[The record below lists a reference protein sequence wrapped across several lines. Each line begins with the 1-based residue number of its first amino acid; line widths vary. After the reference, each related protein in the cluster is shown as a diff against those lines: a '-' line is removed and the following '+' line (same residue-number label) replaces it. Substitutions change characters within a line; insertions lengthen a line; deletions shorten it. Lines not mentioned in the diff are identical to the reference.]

1 MLVLGINGSP
11 RKKSNSGFL
20 LDAFLAEAGKLGA
33 EVALIDVPRRD
44 IRPCMEYTVCEK
56 RGTCPIDDDMAAE
69 GYTLL
74 RRADVVVVAT
84 PVFFYN
90 MSAQLKALVDRC
102 QALWA
107 RKYMLKLRDP
117 SRRYRRGYLLSV
129 GATHGKNLFDAI
141 ELSIR
146 YFFDAVSAGYAG
158 ALTYRGIEKVGD
170 MQRHAGV
177 QDDIQRAVGKV
188 VGPLAGRRK
197 VLFVSRADACRSQ
210 MAAAFARDL
219 AGEQLDVESAG
230 WQPAEAVRDTMVAV
244 MQEKGVDMG
253 FRRPRALEKAFG
265 GRPADRMVILGR
277 NPEAVASSAA
287 ETVCWDIG
295 ADPAAPAEVVARMR
309 DDIAARVQELVDR
322 AK

>member
-20 LDAFLAEAGKLGA
+20 LDAFLAEAAKLGS

-102 QALWA
+102 QTLWA
-107 RKYMLKLRDP
+107 RKYVLKLRDP
-117 SRRYRRGYLLSV
+117 ARHYRRGHLLSV
-129 GATHGKNLFDAI
+129 GATRGKNLFDAI
-141 ELSIR
+141 ELSMR
-146 YFFDAVSAGYAG
+146 YFFDALSAGYAG
-158 ALTYRGIEKVGD
+158 ALTYRGIEKIGD

-177 QDDIQRAVGKV
+177 HDDIRRAVSEV

-210 MAAAFARDL
+210 MAAALARDM
-219 AGEQLDVESAG
+219 AGEELDVESAG
-230 WQPAEAVRDTMVAV
+230 WQPAEAVSDAMVAA
-244 MQEKGVDMG
+244 MQAEGIDMG
-253 FRRPRALEKAFG
+253 FLRPRSLEEAFG
-265 GRPADRMVILGR
+265 GRPADLMVVLGSH
-277 NPEAVASSAA
+277 PESVASTAA
-287 ETVCWDIG
+287 ETVHWEIG
-295 ADPAAPAEVVARMR
+295 VDPAASVEVVARMR
-309 DDIAARVQELVDR
+309 QDIAVRVRELVEK